1 MAVAQPARFRLP
13 AAVVGAVAIS
23 TALFGFLHA
32 LISQRGEIGEVRE
45 ATKIEFTRLRQ
56 DTEVEKKKTEKAERV
71 KAEQAPPPPQL
82 ALAKT
87 SLDPNA
93 GGDAASAIATLVE
106 AQTQQM
112 GNLGGTGGADR
123 DAVPL
128 VRIEPDY
135 PMQARQRGIE
145 GWVVVE
151 FTIST
156 AGTVKDAEVVA
167 SEPGTVFDRAAV
179 QAVRKWKYNPKIVD
193 GKPVERPGV
202 KVRLDFE
209 MES

>member
-1 MAVAQPARFRLP
+1 VAAILARLRFFFALLGALAVS
-13 AAVVGAVAIS
+13 AVVFA
-23 TALFGFLHA
+23 FLNV
-32 LISQRGEIGEVRE
+32 LISQRAETGEISEVI
-45 ATKIEFTRLRQ
+45 KIEFTRLRS
-56 DTEVEKKKTEKAERV
+56 DTEVERKKADKAERT
-71 KAEQAPPPPQL
+71 KAEQAPPPPQI

-87 SLDPNA
+87 TLDPGA
-93 GGDAASAIATLVE
+93 GGDSMAAIATLVE
-106 AQTQQM
+106 GHARQM
-112 GNLGGTGGADR
+112 GNIGGGGGADR

-135 PMQARQRGIE
+135 PMQARQRGQE

-179 QAVRKWKYNPKIVD
+179 QAVRKWKYNPKVVS

>member
-1 MAVAQPARFRLP
+1 VADILTRLRLP
-13 AAVVGAVAIS
+13 FALAGAFAVSAVVFA
-23 TALFGFLHA
+23 FLN
-32 LISQRGEIGEVRE
+32 LLVSQRTESGDINEVI
-45 ATKIEFTRLRQ
+45 KIEFTRLRS
-56 DTEVEKKKTEKAERV
+56 DTEVEKKKVEKAERT

-87 SLDPNA
+87 TLDPSA
-93 GGDAASAIATLVE
+93 SGDSMAAIATLVE
-106 AQTQQM
+106 GHARQM
-112 GNLGGTGGADR
+112 SNIGGAGGADR

-135 PMQARQRGIE
+135 PMQARQRGQE
-145 GWVVVE
+145 GWVVLE

-156 AGTVKDAEVVA
+156 AGTVKDVAVVA

-179 QAVRKWKYNPKIVD
+179 QAVRRWKYNPKIVG
-193 GKPVERPGV
+193 GKAVERPGV

>member
-1 MAVAQPARFRLP
+1 M
-13 AAVVGAVAIS
+13 S
-23 TALFGFLHA
+23 
-32 LISQRGEIGEVRE
+32 S
-45 ATKIEFTRLRQ
+45 
-56 DTEVEKKKTEKAERV
+56 
-71 KAEQAPPPPQL
+71 
-82 ALAKT
+82 
-87 SLDPNA
+87 
-93 GGDAASAIATLVE
+93 
-106 AQTQQM
+106 
-112 GNLGGTGGADR
+112 LGGTGGADR

-156 AGTVKDAEVVA
+156 AVTVKDATVVA
-167 SEPGTVFDRAAV
+167 SEPGNVFDRAAV

-202 KVRLDFE
+202 KIRLDFE

>member
-1 MAVAQPARFRLP
+1 VVAQLTRLRLP
-13 AAVVGAVAIS
+13 LALVGAL
-23 TALFGFLHA
+23 ALSATVFAFLHL
-32 LISQRGEIGEVRE
+32 LISRRGETGEIQEVI
-45 ATKIEFTRLRQ
+45 KIEFTRLRS
-56 DTEVEKKKTEKAERV
+56 DTEVETKKPEKAERT
-71 KAEQAPPPPQL
+71 KAEQAPPPPQI

-87 SLDPNA
+87 TLDPNA
-93 GGDAASAIATLVE
+93 SGDSMAAIQSLVE
-106 AQTQQM
+106 GQARQM
-112 GNLGGTGGADR
+112 GNIGGAGGADR

-135 PMQARQRGIE
+135 PMQARQRGQE
-145 GWVVVE
+145 GWVVLE

-156 AGTVKDAEVVA
+156 AGTVKDVEVVA

-179 QAVRKWKYNPKIVD
+179 QAVRKWKYNPKVLD

-209 MES
+209 MAS

>member
-1 MAVAQPARFRLP
+1 MLQLSRLRLP
-13 AAVVGAVAIS
+13 LALIGAFAVSATV
-23 TALFGFLHA
+23 FGFLNA
-32 LISQRGEIGEVRE
+32 LISQRPESGEIHEVI
-45 ATKIEFTRLRQ
+45 KIEFTRLRT
-56 DTEVEKKKTEKAERV
+56 DTEVEKKKVDKAERT
-71 KAEQAPPPPQL
+71 KAEQAPPPPQI

-87 SLDPNA
+87 TLDPNA
-93 GGDAASAIATLVE
+93 GGDSMAAIATLVE
-106 AQTQQM
+106 GQARQM
-112 GNLGGTGGADR
+112 SAIGGTGGADR

-135 PMQARQRGIE
+135 PMQARQRGQE
-145 GWVVVE
+145 GWVVLE

-156 AGTVKDAEVVA
+156 AGTVKDVEVVA
-167 SEPGTVFDRAAV
+167 SEPGTVFDRSAV
-179 QAVRKWKYNPKIVD
+179 QAVRKWKYNPKVVG